1 MKNHRLVMLT
11 LTILSVGSIFL
22 GLYIGSVSYSPREI
36 TGILAYGIKS
46 SLGLSG
52 GNPPKRIPFL
62 IIWGFRLP
70 RVLLAYLVGLSLAS
84 AGVASQALFK
94 NPMADPYIIGVSAGA
109 SIGAALGFIYSPS
122 HVPEMAFV
130 FALASVYVVYR
141 VAKVDGRTP
150 VDTLLLAGVAFG
162 FIASAITT
170 YMVWTLG
177 QRAHLTFMWLFGS
190 FNGAEWGDVG
200 EMLLVGIPSL
210 SFLLW
215 KWRELNLL
223 LLGEEESVALGL
235 DVEFFRKVLVFLI
248 ALVAAVAVSTSGIIG
263 FVGLMAPHM
272 ARILVGPNHKR
283 LTGNAALLGGLLMV
297 TADLLARTVVTP
309 DEVPVGIVTA
319 MMGGPFFLYLLR
331 KHKRGELRA

>member
-1 MKNHRLVMLT
+1 MRNHRLIIVT
-11 LTILSVGSIFL
+11 LALLSVGSLFL
-22 GLYIGSVSYSPREI
+22 GLYIGSVSYSPSEI

-46 SLGLSG
+46 SLGISPG
-52 GNPPKRIPFL
+52 IPPKRIPFL
-62 IIWGFRLP
+62 IIWEFRLP

-109 SIGAALGFIYSPS
+109 SIGAAIGFVYVPS
-122 HVPEMAFV
+122 RVPEMAFL
-130 FALASVYVVYR
+130 FALASVYIVYR
-141 VAKVDGRTP
+141 VAKVDGRIP

-162 FIASAITT
+162 FIASAVTT

-190 FNGAEWGDVG
+190 FNGSNWRKVG
-200 EMLLVGIPSL
+200 EMLLVGVPSL
-210 SFLLW
+210 IFLLW

-223 LLGEEESVALGL
+223 LLGEEESIAIGL
-235 DVEFFRKVLVFLI
+235 DVEFFRKVLIFLI
-248 ALVAAVAVSTSGIIG
+248 ALVTAVAVATSGIIG

-283 LTGNAALLGGLLMV
+283 LTVNAALLGGLLMV
-297 TADLLARTVVTP
+297 TADLLARTVATP